1 MVLAALESG
10 KHVFVEKP
18 LCVNEQELDAISR
31 LYARSDRILCAGFN
45 RRFSPFAR
53 QCRDFFSTGRGPLS
67 FLYRVNA
74 GRLPEGHWVQD
85 PEQGHGR
92 VIGEVCHFVDLF
104 AFLSE
109 ALPIEVEAWAVGDST
124 DESNV
129 HIQVSLADGSKGEIL
144 YLASR

>member
-1 MVLAALESG
+1 ME
-10 KHVFVEKP
+10 
-18 LCVNEQELDAISR
+18 
-31 LYARSDRILCAGFN
+31 
-45 RRFSPFAR
+45 
-53 QCRDFFSTGRGPLS
+53 
-67 FLYRVNA
+67 
-74 GRLPEGHWVQD
+74 D

-109 ALPIEVEAWAVGDST
+109 ALPIEVEAWAMGDSN

-144 YLASR
+144 YLAWVTRAFPKKGWRSSAEAAPRFVKTSESPTSIIPTTAMRNPCSSRTKGTQKKYSASLTP